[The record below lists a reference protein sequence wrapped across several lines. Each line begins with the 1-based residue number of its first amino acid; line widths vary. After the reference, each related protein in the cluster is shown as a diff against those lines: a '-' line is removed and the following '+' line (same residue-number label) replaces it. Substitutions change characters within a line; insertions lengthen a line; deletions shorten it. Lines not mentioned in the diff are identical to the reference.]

1 MLSNASKYA
10 IRAMLYLAQNS
21 SPENKIGAKS
31 IAKELETPSPFLAK
45 LLRQLASNMIIS
57 STKGP
62 TGGFYL
68 SDDNR
73 ENYLWDVVECIDGGH
88 KFEQCFLGLSKCN
101 GENPC
106 PVHHIVA
113 PFKENLLKKFKG
125 KTINDLIEEME
136 SDNTLI
142 SLKGL
147 DI

>member
-31 IAKELETPSPFLAK
+31 IAKELETPQPFLAK
-45 LLRQLASNMIIS
+45 ILRQLAGNMIIS
-57 STKGP
+57 SAKGP

-68 SDDNR
+68 SEDNK
-73 ENYLWDVVECIDGGH
+73 ENHLWEVIVCIDGGH
-88 KFEQCFLGLSKCN
+88 KFEQCYLGLSKCDN
-101 GENPC
+101 KNPC
-106 PVHHIVA
+106 PVHHIVS
-113 PFKENLLKKFKG
+113 PFKEKILKKFKG
-125 KTINDLIEEME
+125 KTINDLIDEME
-136 SDNTLI
+136 NDNTLI